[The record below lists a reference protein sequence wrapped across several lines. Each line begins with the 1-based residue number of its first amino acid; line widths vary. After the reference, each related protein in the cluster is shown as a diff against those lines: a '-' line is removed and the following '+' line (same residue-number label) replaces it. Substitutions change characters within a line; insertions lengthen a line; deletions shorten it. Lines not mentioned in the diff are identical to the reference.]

1 MSSCSWGWSPRWGW
15 GVCMAGGENVWP
27 RIPCC
32 PAPFCMISPLG
43 CVDMRRLITCILM
56 KIHCCIH
63 CVFVFCE
70 VKSK

>member
-1 MSSCSWGWSPRWGW
+1 
-15 GVCMAGGENVWP
+15 MAVGENLGP
-27 RIPCC
+27 RIPYC